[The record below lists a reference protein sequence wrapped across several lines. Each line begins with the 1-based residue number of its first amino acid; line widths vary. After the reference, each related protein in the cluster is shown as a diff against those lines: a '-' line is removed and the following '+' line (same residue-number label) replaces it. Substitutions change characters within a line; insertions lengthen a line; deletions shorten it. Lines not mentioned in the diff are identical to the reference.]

1 MSHWNNKRMEE
12 VCTIIAGQSPDS
24 KYYNQDGAGIP
35 FFQGKADFG
44 SLYPTIRIYCSQPHK
59 IAEKGDIL
67 LSVRAPVGPTNLAPC
82 RVCIGRGLTAIRPN
96 EELLTKFVL
105 LFFRYYEAQLE
116 QQGGGTTFKAIT
128 QATVKSIKIPVPSL
142 DEQERIV
149 AKIEELFS
157 EFDKT
162 EETLRLT
169 QIQLDLYKQSVLKY
183 AFTIESNS
191 ISLEQACIRI
201 FDGPFGSHLKS
212 SDYIADGIRV
222 VRLENI
228 KDGWFD
234 TSKRSFVSESKY
246 ETIKSHTV
254 ISGDLIMSTF
264 LSDKV
269 KVCKLPADI
278 PFAVNKADCVGIR
291 LKKEFS
297 ADFIQYFLLSR
308 YVYRQLINNVHGATR
323 PRVNTTQIKE
333 ISIPTIPL
341 EQQVAIATNIEAKLS
356 ICNNIEATIQQ
367 TQRQIESL
375 RQSILKKAFEGKLV

>member
-1 MSHWNNKRMEE
+1 MNMVKLGSILRLTKGKKPVHQSDSAQDGYLPYVDIKAFETGRINAFTDGEKCLPCKTGDVLI
-12 VCTIIAGQSPDS
+12 VCDGARSGLVGRAIAGYVGSTLAKVTAEGLNND
-24 KYYNQDGAGIP
+24 YLFYFI
-35 FFQGKADFG
+35 QGKYALLNTKMKG
-44 SLYPTIRIYCSQPHK
+44 TGTPH
-59 IAEKGDIL
+59 L
-67 LSVRAPVGPTNLAPC
+67 NV
-82 RVCIGRGLTAIRPN
+82 
-96 EELLTKFVL
+96 EELKKQKLV
-105 LFFRYYEAQLE
+105 
-116 QQGGGTTFKAIT
+116 
-128 QATVKSIKIPVPSL
+128 IP
-142 DEQERIV
+142 EKEKQERIV

-234 TSKRSFVSESKY
+234 TSKSSFVSESKY

-291 LKKEFS
+291 LKKGFS

-333 ISIPTIPL
+333 ISIPNIPL
-341 EQQVAIATNIEAKLS
+341 EQQVAIATNIEANLS

>member
-1 MSHWNNKRMEE
+1 MNMVELGSILHLTKGKKP
-12 VCTIIAGQSPDS
+12 VHQSDS
-24 KYYNQDGAGIP
+24 AQDGYLPYVDIKAFETGQINSFTDGEKCIPCKAGDVLIVCDGARSGLVGRAMTGYVGSTLAKVTAEGLNNDYL
-35 FFQGKADFG
+35 FYFIQGKYALLNTKMKG
-44 SLYPTIRIYCSQPHK
+44 TGTPH
-59 IAEKGDIL
+59 L
-67 LSVRAPVGPTNLAPC
+67 NV
-82 RVCIGRGLTAIRPN
+82 
-96 EELLTKFVL
+96 EELKKQKLV
-105 LFFRYYEAQLE
+105 
-116 QQGGGTTFKAIT
+116 
-128 QATVKSIKIPVPSL
+128 IPEKE
-142 DEQERIV
+142 EQERIV

-234 TSKRSFVSESKY
+234 TSKSSFVSESKY

-291 LKKEFS
+291 LKKGFS

-333 ISIPTIPL
+333 ISIPNIPL
-341 EQQVAIATNIEAKLS
+341 EQQVAIATNIEANLS

-375 RQSILKKAFEGKLV
+375 RQSILKKAFEGKLI

>member
-1 MSHWNNKRMEE
+1 MRCAIKTLGDVAEYINGRAFKPSEWEE
-12 VCTIIAGQSPDS
+12 SGLPI
-24 KYYNQDGAGIP
+24 
-35 FFQGKADFG
+35 
-44 SLYPTIRIYCSQPHK
+44 IRIQ
-59 IAEKGDIL
+59 
-67 LSVRAPVGPTNLAPC
+67 NLTDKNAPC
-82 RVCIGRGLTAIRPN
+82 HYSSAKH
-96 EELLTKFVL
+96 EEKYLIHEGDL
-105 LFFRYYEAQLE
+105 LFAWAASLGAHIWQGQEAWLNQHIFKIIPHNGIAKKYLYYFLLHTIAQLYSKSH
-116 QQGGGTTFKAIT
+116 GSGMVHIT
-128 QATVKSIKIPVPSL
+128 KGPFLATQIPVPSL

-157 EFDKT
+157 KIDKT

-169 QIQLDLYKQSVLKY
+169 QIQLSLYKQSVLKH
-183 AFTIESNS
+183 AFTLEADS
-191 ISLEQACIRI
+191 ISLEKACTKI